1 MKRIAILGCENSHAD
16 NFLKA
21 IRENNTY
28 ADYEV
33 VGIYS
38 DEAEAVEKLN
48 AEYGAPIMSSYD
60 EAVGKIDGL
69 IITARHG
76 QNHYKYAKPY
86 IKSGIPMFI
95 DKPITVDCGEALE
108 FMRELREAGVR
119 ISGGSSLRYAEQ
131 IISLREGALEKRGGE
146 TVGGIVR
153 APLQSASVYGGFYF
167 YAQHLVEMV
176 SAVFGKYPRSVRAY
190 SVEKQKTV
198 VFRYEKYDVVG
209 MFVEGSYE
217 YYAARFAE
225 GASEGGKIVGSPD
238 WFKREFA
245 EFDALMNGGGQKVS
259 YGDFVAPV
267 FVMHAIERS
276 LKTGEEI
283 KVEEYKV

>member
-1 MKRIAILGCENSHAD
+1 MKRIAILGCENSHAN

-21 IRENNTY
+21 IRENEAY
-28 ADYEV
+28 SDYEV

-38 DEAEAVEKLN
+38 DEKEPVEKLN

-76 QNHYKYAKPY
+76 ANHYKYAKPY
-86 IKSGIPMFI
+86 IASGIPMFI
-95 DKPITVDCGEALE
+95 DKPITVDCDEAIK

-119 ISGGSSLRYAEQ
+119 ISGGSSLSQADE
-131 IISLREGALEKRGGE
+131 IIALRESAMAKKDGE

-153 APLQSASVYGGFYF
+153 APLQSDSVYGGFYF

-176 SAVFGKYPRSVRAY
+176 SSVFGRYPKSVKAY
-190 SVEKQKTV
+190 SVENQKTV
-198 VFRYEKYDVVG
+198 IFRYEKYDVVG
-209 MFVEGSYE
+209 VFYEHSYK
-217 YYAARFAE
+217 YYAARFATD
-225 GASEGGKIVGSPD
+225 GTEGGVVEGSPN

-245 EFDALMNGGGQKVS
+245 DFDAIVSGGEQKMS
-259 YGDFVAPV
+259 YDDFISPV
-267 FVMHAIERS
+267 FVMRAIELALES
-276 LKTGEEI
+276 GEEV
-283 KVEEYKV
+283 KVEEYQV